1 MREQI
6 EEVLEKEVRPILSIH
21 GGNIELVDVTD
32 DGVIKVKLTGGC
44 VGCAS
49 ARITLRSIVE
59 QAVKSKV
66 PQVRKVEP
74 V

>member
-21 GGNIELVDVTD
+21 GGNIELIDVTD
-32 DGVIKVKLTGGC
+32 DGVVKVRLSGGC
-44 VGCAS
+44 AGCAS
-49 ARITLRSIVE
+49 ARITLRNIVE